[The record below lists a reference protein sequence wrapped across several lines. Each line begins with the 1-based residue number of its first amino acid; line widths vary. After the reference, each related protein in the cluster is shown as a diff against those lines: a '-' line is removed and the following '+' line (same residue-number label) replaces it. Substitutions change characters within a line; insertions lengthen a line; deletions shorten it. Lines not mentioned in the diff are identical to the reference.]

1 MRPSCWCPC
10 HEFDQILNCFI
21 CKTKQYIDMKLSLKI
36 YLTSALN
43 TLNEQLCDGL
53 SVRFKTLMTSHEL
66 N

>member
-1 MRPSCWCPC
+1 
-10 HEFDQILNCFI
+10 
-21 CKTKQYIDMKLSLKI
+21 MKLFLKT

-43 TLNEQLCDGL
+43 TLNEQLCGAL